1 MFITP
6 GSLPT
11 FNAND
16 SPQNSKTKLKGPEL
30 CVSEAKLCICKEGE
44 EAFVEDR
51 APEYIN
57 AAHYAYNFYSKH
69 YLKCDYY

>member
-11 FNAND
+11 FKAND
-16 SPQNSKTKLKGPEL
+16 SPQNSNTKLKGPVL

-51 APEYIN
+51 TP
-57 AAHYAYNFYSKH
+57 
-69 YLKCDYY
+69 

>member
-11 FNAND
+11 FKAND
-16 SPQNSKTKLKGPEL
+16 SPHNSNTTLKGPVV
-30 CVSEAKLCICKEGE
+30 CVSAAKLCICKEGE

-51 APEYIN
+51 AP
-57 AAHYAYNFYSKH
+57 
-69 YLKCDYY
+69 